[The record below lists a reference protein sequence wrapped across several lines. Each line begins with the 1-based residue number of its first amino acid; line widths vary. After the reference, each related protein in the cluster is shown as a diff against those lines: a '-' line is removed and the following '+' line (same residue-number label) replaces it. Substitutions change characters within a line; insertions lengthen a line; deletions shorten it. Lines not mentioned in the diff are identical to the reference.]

1 MSTEVKK
8 FGTLKDGRDISLYIL
23 KNENG
28 TEASFTDL
36 GAAWVSMMVKDREG
50 NFADVVFGYDDPEIY
65 FNNPNSC
72 GETIGRC
79 ANRTSNAKF
88 TLDGK
93 EYELGKNQNGL
104 HNRHSGP
111 EKWCKVRFTGEVEET
126 KLGSRVNFHYIFPDG
141 YQGFPGNLDFTVSYT
156 LAEDDS
162 LTIEYNAVADKKTI
176 INPTNHAYFNLRGHN
191 AGDIGGHLV
200 WINADYYTPT
210 DAESIPTGELAD
222 VVGTPMDFTLE
233 KPLGQDI
240 DADFEQLKLVG
251 GYDHNWC
258 INRWDGTLRLAA
270 KAKDPES
277 GRKLKVYTTLPG
289 VQFYTGNG
297 LKDDAPKGKGGA
309 DYSRRT
315 GFCFEGQ
322 YWPDA
327 VNKGEDW
334 PKPVFEAGEPY
345 HHYIVY
351 KFVTRMDETDE
362 DEDESLTADQAK
374 ENEA

>member
-1 MSTEVKK
+1 MSAEVRR
-8 FGTLKDGRDISLYIL
+8 FGYLSDGREISLYTL

-88 TLDGK
+88 TLDG
-93 EYELGKNQNGL
+93 
-104 HNRHSGP
+104 S
-111 EKWCKVRFTGEVEET
+111 EET
-126 KLGSRVNFHYIFPDG
+126 KLGSRVTFHYIFPDG

-176 INPTNHAYFNLRGHN
+176 INPTNHAYFNLRGHE

-210 DAESIPTGELAD
+210 DGESIPTGELAD
-222 VVGTPMDFTLE
+222 VVGTPMDFTLQ
-233 KPLGQDI
+233 KPIEQDI

-289 VQFYTGNG
+289 IQFYTGNG
-297 LKDDAPKGKGGA
+297 LKDGTPKGKGGA

-351 KFVTRMDETDE
+351 KFVTRMDETEDDDE
-362 DEDESLTADQAK
+362 TV
-374 ENEA
+374 